1 MGTENKIR
9 VIITVPNQK
18 VVTVKQ
24 SICDKEHIYTQCNL
38 KANKMALKELSANT
52 YKLYIGKYLY
62 IYYKET
68 IFNKL

>member
-1 MGTENKIR
+1 MATEEKIR

-38 KANKMALKELSANT
+38 KANKMALKELSANA
-52 YKLYIGKYLY
+52 YYICILH
-62 IYYKET
+62 
-68 IFNKL
+68 